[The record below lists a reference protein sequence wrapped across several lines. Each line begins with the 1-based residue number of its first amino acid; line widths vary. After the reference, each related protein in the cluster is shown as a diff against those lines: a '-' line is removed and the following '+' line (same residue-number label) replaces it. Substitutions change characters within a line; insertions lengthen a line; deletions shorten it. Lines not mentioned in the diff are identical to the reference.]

1 MEHQQENKH
10 EQSEYLFSPDVT
22 TTKSRS
28 AKHGNGKAVGFWSDK
43 RVGNSN
49 RDCPFSKMNRNAN
62 WELKVFTMKKI
73 ITVTLCIVLV
83 LLFTGCEKNGD
94 TSKVEIDYGASSVYS
109 KEEIDSA
116 IEIIKKQFASFEGC
130 ELHSLSYMS
139 DEECNNAD
147 NIEWMNDL
155 RTDDNKEAFTQCI
168 AFESSFRSPKKGGGA
183 WEANEEYTW
192 SWWLARSEGGE
203 WNLMTWGY

>member
-1 MEHQQENKH
+1 MGRT
-10 EQSEYLFSPDVT
+10 SF
-22 TTKSRS
+22 
-28 AKHGNGKAVGFWSDK
+28 DK
-43 RVGNSN
+43 KLEKQRFISN
-49 RDCPFSKMNRNAN
+49 LHHLMQRFVQARKNRIIFKMNGQSQSGLSIFKTNRNTN

-83 LLFTGCEKNGD
+83 LLFAGCEKNGD

>member
-1 MEHQQENKH
+1 
-10 EQSEYLFSPDVT
+10 
-22 TTKSRS
+22 
-28 AKHGNGKAVGFWSDK
+28 
-43 RVGNSN
+43 
-49 RDCPFSKMNRNAN
+49 
-62 WELKVFTMKKI
+62 MKKI

-83 LLFTGCEKNGD
+83 LLFAGCGKNGD

-130 ELHSLSYMS
+130 ELHSLSYMP

-155 RTDDNKEAFTQCI
+155 RTEPLRNVLHLKAVFV
-168 AFESSFRSPKKGGGA
+168 RRKKVAVHGRLTKNTLGHGGLHGVKA
-183 WEANEEYTW
+183 EN
-192 SWWLARSEGGE
+192 GI
-203 WNLMTWGY
+203 

>member
-1 MEHQQENKH
+1 M
-10 EQSEYLFSPDVT
+10 
-22 TTKSRS
+22 
-28 AKHGNGKAVGFWSDK
+28 
-43 RVGNSN
+43 
-49 RDCPFSKMNRNAN
+49 
-62 WELKVFTMKKI
+62 
-73 ITVTLCIVLV
+73 
-83 LLFTGCEKNGD
+83 
-94 TSKVEIDYGASSVYS
+94 EIDYGASSVYS

-116 IEIIKKQFASFEGC
+116 IEIMKKQFASFEGC
-130 ELHSLSYMS
+130 ELHSLSYMP

-147 NIEWMNDL
+147 NIEWMNNL

-168 AFESSFRSPKKGGGA
+168 AFESSFRSPEKGGGA

>member
-1 MEHQQENKH
+1 
-10 EQSEYLFSPDVT
+10 
-22 TTKSRS
+22 
-28 AKHGNGKAVGFWSDK
+28 
-43 RVGNSN
+43 
-49 RDCPFSKMNRNAN
+49 
-62 WELKVFTMKKI
+62 MKKI
-73 ITVTLCIVLV
+73 ITVMLCIVLV
-83 LLFTGCEKNGD
+83 LLFAGCGKNGD

-130 ELHSLSYMS
+130 ELHSLSYMP

-168 AFESSFRSPKKGGGA
+168 AFKSSFRSPKNGGGA